1 MLVTWFN
8 VAYNAEWT
16 ELIQGAN
23 FQFGGFIWPP
33 YLTTSLAAYIIGLL
47 RFAVIQQW
55 EIRFSADFKLGEN
68 KSITIQQ
75 NCAELHVKLYELE

>member
-47 RFAVIQQW
+47 RFAVIQQ
-55 EIRFSADFKLGEN
+55 
-68 KSITIQQ
+68 
-75 NCAELHVKLYELE
+75 